1 MASQI
6 QDRLTT
12 DQDLLLMQEGTMMR
26 KVRTKTWKK
35 PRYFKLQS
43 DGMTVWHAR
52 QAEGIAKPTFSI
64 SDVETIRKGH
74 DSELLR
80 CLTEE
85 FPLEQGFTIVF
96 HGRRPNL
103 DLVANS
109 VEEAQ
114 IWMRGLQLLV
124 DLVTSL
130 NYQEQLDQWVSEWF
144 HRGDRNQDGRMS
156 FEEAQRLLHLM
167 NVEMDQEYALNL
179 FQEANVSQ
187 SDTLEGEEFVQFYKA
202 LTKRTEVEQL
212 FENFSSDGQKLTLL
226 EFVDFLREEQ
236 KEKDHAPDLALEF
249 IDLYEPSESG
259 RLLHVMS
266 KDGFLRYLCSKD
278 GNIFNPDCLPVYQD
292 MTYPLNHYY
301 INSSHNT
308 YLLRDQLC
316 GQSSVEGYIRA
327 LKRGCRCVEVDV
339 WDGPGGEPIVYH
351 GHTLTSRI
359 LFKDVMATI
368 AQYAFQNHCSW
379 EQQQTLAQHLTDI
392 LGEQLLNTT
401 IDELLMDKL
410 PSPEQLQRKILVK
423 GKKLRAIEDIE
434 VDEEEEEELEKDED
448 SDVDPGTYPEL
459 DTQLQPES
467 QELVS
472 GNKDDEVVACPMSC
486 LLICG
491 HILAQDPSTI
501 PGSSFLS
508 NQDSRTI
515 SCPDLSALV
524 VYLRTVPFCSFI
536 HSKENYHIYDV
547 SSFSETKAR
556 NLIREEGNEFVQH
569 NARQLCRVY
578 PSGLRTDSSNFH
590 PQEFWNAGCH
600 MVAMNMQTAGSAMD
614 ICDGFFRQ
622 NGGSGYVLKPE
633 FLCDIQSSF
642 NPERLISPYKAKILL
657 VQVISGQQ
665 LPKVDNI
672 KESSIVD
679 PLVKVEL
686 FGVPEDTR
694 QQETNYVENNG
705 FNPYWGQTF
714 CFRVQVP
721 ELAILRF
728 VVKDYSWTSRNNFI
742 GQYTLPWTCVK
753 QGYRHISLL
762 SRDGTSLHPASIFV
776 YICMREDLEK
786 HREELEAEKSTEAL
800 SPPTYKSLKIQ
811 SQRKD
816 QSRIKAPRQRLG
828 KDA

>member
-1 MASQI
+1 MASHI

-12 DQDLLLMQEGTMMR
+12 DQDLLLMQEGMMMR
-26 KVRTKTWKK
+26 KVRTKSWKK
-35 PRYFKLQS
+35 LRYFKLQN

-80 CLTEE
+80 CLVEE

-124 DLVTSL
+124 DLVASMD
-130 NYQEQLDQWVSEWF
+130 YQEQMDQEWF

-156 FEEAQRLLHLM
+156 FKEAQRLLLLM
-167 NVEMDQEYALNL
+167 NVEMDQEYAFSL

-202 LTKRTEVEQL
+202 LTKRTEIEQL

-236 KEKDHAPDLALEF
+236 KEKDNAPDLALEF
-249 IDLYEPSESG
+249 IDLYEPSENG
-259 RLLHVMS
+259 RLLHVLS

-278 GNIFNPDCLPVYQD
+278 GNIFNPNCLPVYQD
-292 MTYPLNHYY
+292 MTRPLNHYY

-308 YLLRDQLC
+308 YLLRNQFC

-359 LFKDVMATI
+359 LFKDVVATI
-368 AQYAFQNHCSW
+368 AQYAFQSSDYPFILSLENHCSW
-379 EQQQTLAQHLTDI
+379 EQQQTLAQHLTEI
-392 LGEQLLNTT
+392 LGEQLLSTT

-410 PSPEQLQRKILVK
+410 PSPEQLQGKILVK
-423 GKKLRAIEDIE
+423 GKKLRTIEDIE
-434 VDEEEEEELEKDED
+434 VDEEEEGELEKDQGSE
-448 SDVDPGTYPEL
+448 VDPGAYPEL

-472 GNKDDEVVACPMSC
+472 GNEVMACPMSC

-491 HILAQDPSTI
+491 HILAQAPSNI

-508 NQDSRTI
+508 NQDSTTI
-515 SCPDLSALV
+515 LYPELSALV

-536 HSKENYHIYDV
+536 HSKENYHICDV
-547 SSFSETKAR
+547 SSFSEAKAR
-556 NLIREEGNEFVQH
+556 HLIREEGNNFVQH

-578 PSGLRTDSSNFH
+578 PSGLRTDSSNFY
-590 PQEFWNAGCH
+590 PQEFWNAGCQ
-600 MVAMNMQTAGSAMD
+600 MVAMNMQTAGVAMD

-622 NGGSGYVLKPE
+622 NGGSGYVLKPI

-642 NPERLISPYKAKILL
+642 NPERLISPYKAKTLL
-657 VQVISGQQ
+657 VQVISGQR
-665 LPKVDNI
+665 LPKVDNT
-672 KESSIVD
+672 KEKSIVD

-728 VVKDYSWTSRNNFI
+728 VVKDYQWKSRNNFI

-762 SRDGTSLHPASIFV
+762 SRDGTSLCPASIFV
-776 YICMREDLEK
+776 YICMREDLEMD
-786 HREELEAEKSTEAL
+786 E
-800 SPPTYKSLKIQ
+800 
-811 SQRKD
+811 
-816 QSRIKAPRQRLG
+816 
-828 KDA
+828 

>member
-12 DQDLLLMQEGTMMR
+12 DQDLLLMQEGMMMR
-26 KVRTKTWKK
+26 KVRTKFWKK
-35 PRYFKLQS
+35 LRFFRLQN

-52 QAEGIAKPTFSI
+52 QADDIAKPTFSI

-80 CLTEE
+80 NLMEE

-114 IWMRGLQLLV
+114 IWMRGLELLV
-124 DLVTSL
+124 DLVASMD
-130 NYQEQLDQWVSEWF
+130 YQEQLDQWVSEWF
-144 HRGDRNQDGRMS
+144 QRGDRNQDGRMS
-156 FEEAQRLLHLM
+156 FREAQRLLLLM
-167 NVEMDQEYALNL
+167 NVEMDQDYALRL
-179 FQEANVSQ
+179 FQTANVSQ

-236 KEKDHAPDLALEF
+236 KERDHAPDLALEF
-249 IDLYEPSESG
+249 IDRYEPSENG
-259 RLLHVMS
+259 RLLHVLS

-292 MTYPLNHYY
+292 MTQPLSHYY

-359 LFKDVMATI
+359 LFKDVVATL
-368 AQYAFQNHCSW
+368 AQYAFQLSDYPLILSLENHCTW
-379 EQQQTLAQHLTDI
+379 EQQRTLAQHLTEI
-392 LGEQLLNTT
+392 LGEQLLSTT
-401 IDELLMDKL
+401 IDGLLMDKL
-410 PSPEQLQRKILVK
+410 PSPELRGKILVK
-423 GKKLRAIEDIE
+423 GKKLNTIEEIE
-434 VDEEEEEELEKDED
+434 VIDDIDEEEELENNQESELDA
-448 SDVDPGTYPEL
+448 DPYPEL
-459 DTQLQPES
+459 DALLQSES
-467 QELVS
+467 QELTS
-472 GNKDDEVVACPMSC
+472 RNKHIKKVVACPVSC

-491 HILAQDPSTI
+491 NVLAQTPSYI

-508 NQDSRTI
+508 NQASTTI
-515 SCPDLSALV
+515 LCPDLSALV
-524 VYLRTVPFCSFI
+524 VYLRTVPFCSFT
-536 HSKENYHIYDV
+536 HSKENYHIYDI
-547 SSFSETKAR
+547 SSFSESKAR
-556 NLIREEGNEFVQH
+556 HLVKEAGNEFVQH

-578 PSGLRTDSSNFH
+578 PSALRTDSSNYH
-590 PQEFWNAGCH
+590 PQELWNAGCQ

-642 NPERLISPYKAKILL
+642 DPERPISIYKAKTLL

-665 LPKVDNI
+665 LPKVDST
-672 KESSIVD
+672 KETSVVD

-694 QQETNYVENNG
+694 QQETSYVENNG

-728 VVKDYSWTSRNNFI
+728 VVKDYNWKSRNNFI

-762 SRDGTSLHPASIFV
+762 SRDGTSLRPASIFV
-776 YICMREDLEK
+776 YICMREDLE
-786 HREELEAEKSTEAL
+786 EDDS
-800 SPPTYKSLKIQ
+800 
-811 SQRKD
+811 
-816 QSRIKAPRQRLG
+816 
-828 KDA
+828 

>member
-1 MASQI
+1 MKEASHVPGHVKLLDTGTEKGTLAPAGGAVGDGI
-6 QDRLTT
+6 SDSRPSGLTT
-12 DQDLLLMQEGTMMR
+12 DQDLLLMQEGTTMR

-35 PRYFKLQS
+35 LRFFRLQN

-52 QAEGIAKPTFSI
+52 QADGIAKPTFSI

-80 CLTEE
+80 YLVDE

-124 DLVTSL
+124 DLVASM
-130 NYQEQLDQWVSEWF
+130 NYQEQLDQWVREWF
-144 HRGDRNQDGRMS
+144 QRGDRNQDGRMS
-156 FEEAQRLLHLM
+156 FQEARRLLLLM
-167 NVEMDQEYALNL
+167 NVEMDQEYALSL
-179 FQEANVSQ
+179 FQEADVSH

-202 LTKRTEVEQL
+202 LIKRTEIEQL
-212 FENFSSDGQKLTLL
+212 FEHFSSDGQKLTLL

-236 KEKDHAPDLALEF
+236 KEKDHAPDLALKF
-249 IDLYEPSESG
+249 IARYEPSESG
-259 RLLHVMS
+259 RLLHVLS
-266 KDGFLRYLCSKD
+266 KDGFLSYLCSKD
-278 GNIFNPDCLPVYQD
+278 GNIFNQKCLPVYQD
-292 MTYPLNHYY
+292 MTKPLNHYY

-359 LFKDVMATI
+359 LFKDVVSTL
-368 AQYAFQNHCSW
+368 AQYAFQSTDYPLILSLENHCTW
-379 EQQQTLAQHLTDI
+379 EQQRTLAQHLTEI
-392 LGEQLLNTT
+392 LGEQLLSTT
-401 IDELLMDKL
+401 IDGLLMDTL
-410 PSPEQLQRKILVK
+410 PSPEDCTTIL
-423 GKKLRAIEDIE
+423 
-434 VDEEEEEELEKDED
+434 
-448 SDVDPGTYPEL
+448 
-459 DTQLQPES
+459 
-467 QELVS
+467 
-472 GNKDDEVVACPMSC
+472 
-486 LLICG
+486 
-491 HILAQDPSTI
+491 
-501 PGSSFLS
+501 
-508 NQDSRTI
+508 
-515 SCPDLSALV
+515 CPDLSALV
-524 VYLRTVPFCSFI
+524 VYLRTVPFCSFT
-536 HSKENYHIYDV
+536 HSKENYHICDI
-547 SSFSETKAR
+547 SSFSESKAKS
-556 NLIREEGNEFVQH
+556 LIKEAGNEFVQH

-578 PSGLRTDSSNFH
+578 PSRLRTDSSNFH
-590 PQEFWNAGCH
+590 PQELWNAGCQ

-622 NGGSGYVLKPE
+622 NGGSGYVLKPD
-633 FLCDIQSSF
+633 FLCDIQSTF
-642 NPERLISPYKAKILL
+642 NPEKPASPYKAKTLL
-657 VQVISGQQ
+657 VQVISGQR
-665 LPKVDNI
+665 LPKVDDT
-672 KESSIVD
+672 KERSVVD

-694 QQETNYVENNG
+694 QQETDYVDNNG
-705 FNPYWGQTF
+705 INPYWGQTF
-714 CFRVQVP
+714 CFRVHVP

-728 VVKDYSWTSRNNFI
+728 VVKDYNWKSRNSFI

-753 QGYRHISLL
+753 QEMALASTQLPSLC
-762 SRDGTSLHPASIFV
+762 TSACGKTWRWMNP
-776 YICMREDLEK
+776 EK
-786 HREELEAEKSTEAL
+786 HREGLEAEKSTEAL

-816 QSRIKAPRQRLG
+816 QSRIKAPGQRLG

>member
-1 MASQI
+1 M
-6 QDRLTT
+6 
-12 DQDLLLMQEGTMMR
+12 
-26 KVRTKTWKK
+26 
-35 PRYFKLQS
+35 
-43 DGMTVWHAR
+43 
-52 QAEGIAKPTFSI
+52 
-64 SDVETIRKGH
+64 
-74 DSELLR
+74 
-80 CLTEE
+80 EE

-114 IWMRGLQLLV
+114 IWMRGLELLV
-124 DLVTSL
+124 DLVASMD
-130 NYQEQLDQWVSEWF
+130 YQEQLDQWVSEWF
-144 HRGDRNQDGRMS
+144 QRGDRNQDGRMS
-156 FEEAQRLLHLM
+156 FREAQRLLLLM
-167 NVEMDQEYALNL
+167 NVEMDQDYALRL
-179 FQEANVSQ
+179 FQTANVSQ

-236 KEKDHAPDLALEF
+236 KERDHAPDLALEF
-249 IDLYEPSESG
+249 IDRYEPSENG
-259 RLLHVMS
+259 RLLHVLS

-292 MTYPLNHYY
+292 MTQPLSHYY

-359 LFKDVMATI
+359 LFKDVVATL
-368 AQYAFQNHCSW
+368 AQYAFQLSDYPLILSLENHCTW
-379 EQQQTLAQHLTDI
+379 EQQRTLAQHLTEI
-392 LGEQLLNTT
+392 LGEQLLSTT
-401 IDELLMDKL
+401 IDGLLMDKL
-410 PSPEQLQRKILVK
+410 PSPEQLRGKILVK
-423 GKKLRAIEDIE
+423 GKKLNTIEEIE
-434 VDEEEEEELEKDED
+434 VIDDIDEEEELENNQESELDA
-448 SDVDPGTYPEL
+448 DPYPEL
-459 DTQLQPES
+459 DALLQSES
-467 QELVS
+467 QELTS
-472 GNKDDEVVACPMSC
+472 RNKHIKKVVACPVSC

-491 HILAQDPSTI
+491 NVLAQTPSYI

-508 NQDSRTI
+508 NQASTTI
-515 SCPDLSALV
+515 LCPDLSALV
-524 VYLRTVPFCSFI
+524 VYLRTVPFCSFT
-536 HSKENYHIYDV
+536 HSKENYHIYDI
-547 SSFSETKAR
+547 SSFSESKAR
-556 NLIREEGNEFVQH
+556 HLVKEAGNEFVQH

-578 PSGLRTDSSNFH
+578 PSALRTDSSNYH
-590 PQEFWNAGCH
+590 PQELWNAGCQ

-642 NPERLISPYKAKILL
+642 DPERPISIYKAKTLL

-665 LPKVDNI
+665 LPKVDST
-672 KESSIVD
+672 KETSVVD

-694 QQETNYVENNG
+694 QQETSYVENNG

-728 VVKDYSWTSRNNFI
+728 VVKDYNWKSRNNFI

-762 SRDGTSLHPASIFV
+762 SRDGTSLRPASIFV
-776 YICMREDLEK
+776 YICMREDLE
-786 HREELEAEKSTEAL
+786 EDDS
-800 SPPTYKSLKIQ
+800 
-811 SQRKD
+811 
-816 QSRIKAPRQRLG
+816 
-828 KDA
+828 

>member
-12 DQDLLLMQEGTMMR
+12 DQDLLLMQEGMMMR
-26 KVRTKTWKK
+26 KVRTKFWKK
-35 PRYFKLQS
+35 LRFFRLQN

-52 QAEGIAKPTFSI
+52 QADDIAKPTFSI

-80 CLTEE
+80 NLMEE

-114 IWMRGLQLLV
+114 IWMRGLELLV
-124 DLVTSL
+124 DLVASMD
-130 NYQEQLDQWVSEWF
+130 YQEQLDQWVSEWF
-144 HRGDRNQDGRMS
+144 QRGDRNQDGRMS
-156 FEEAQRLLHLM
+156 FREAQRLLLLM
-167 NVEMDQEYALNL
+167 NVEMDQDYALRL
-179 FQEANVSQ
+179 FQTANVSQ

-236 KEKDHAPDLALEF
+236 KERDHAPDLALEF
-249 IDLYEPSESG
+249 IDRYEPSENG
-259 RLLHVMS
+259 RLLHVLS

-292 MTYPLNHYY
+292 MTQPLSHYY

-359 LFKDVMATI
+359 LFKDVVATL
-368 AQYAFQNHCSW
+368 AQYAFQLSDYPLILSLENHCTW
-379 EQQQTLAQHLTDI
+379 EQQRTLAQHLTEI
-392 LGEQLLNTT
+392 LGEQLLSTT
-401 IDELLMDKL
+401 IDGLLMDKL
-410 PSPEQLQRKILVK
+410 PSPEQLRGKILVK
-423 GKKLRAIEDIE
+423 GKKLNTIEEIE
-434 VDEEEEEELEKDED
+434 VIDDIDEEEELENNQESELDA
-448 SDVDPGTYPEL
+448 DPYPEL
-459 DTQLQPES
+459 DALLQSES
-467 QELVS
+467 QELTS
-472 GNKDDEVVACPMSC
+472 RNK
-486 LLICG
+486 
-491 HILAQDPSTI
+491 HIKKAST
-501 PGSSFLS
+501 
-508 NQDSRTI
+508 TI
-515 SCPDLSALV
+515 LCPDLSALV
-524 VYLRTVPFCSFI
+524 VYLRTVPFCSFT
-536 HSKENYHIYDV
+536 HSKENYHIYDI
-547 SSFSETKAR
+547 SSFSESKAR
-556 NLIREEGNEFVQH
+556 HLVKEAGNEFVQH

-578 PSGLRTDSSNFH
+578 PSALRTDSSNYH
-590 PQEFWNAGCH
+590 PQELWNAGCQ

-642 NPERLISPYKAKILL
+642 DPERPISIYKAKTLL

-665 LPKVDNI
+665 LPKVDST
-672 KESSIVD
+672 KETSVVD

-694 QQETNYVENNG
+694 QQETSYVENNG

-728 VVKDYSWTSRNNFI
+728 VVKDYNWKSRNNFI

-762 SRDGTSLHPASIFV
+762 SRDGTSLRPASIFV
-776 YICMREDLEK
+776 YICMREDLE
-786 HREELEAEKSTEAL
+786 EDDS
-800 SPPTYKSLKIQ
+800 
-811 SQRKD
+811 
-816 QSRIKAPRQRLG
+816 
-828 KDA
+828 

>member
-1 MASQI
+1 
-6 QDRLTT
+6 
-12 DQDLLLMQEGTMMR
+12 MMR
-26 KVRTKTWKK
+26 KVRTKSWKK
-35 PRYFKLQS
+35 TRYFRLQN
-43 DGMTVWHAR
+43 DGMTVWHSR

-80 CLTEE
+80 YLVEE

-103 DLVANS
+103 DLVANT

-114 IWMRGLQLLV
+114 AA
-124 DLVTSL
+124 D
-130 NYQEQLDQWVSEWF
+130 
-144 HRGDRNQDGRMS
+144 
-156 FEEAQRLLHLM
+156 
-167 NVEMDQEYALNL
+167 
-179 FQEANVSQ
+179 VSQ

-236 KEKDHAPDLALEF
+236 KEKDHAPDLALEL
-249 IDLYEPSESG
+249 IDRYEPLESG
-259 RLLHVMS
+259 RLLHVLS
-266 KDGFLRYLCSKD
+266 KDGFLSYLCSKD
-278 GNIFNPDCLPVYQD
+278 GNIFNQDCLPVYQD
-292 MTYPLNHYY
+292 MTQPLNHYY

-308 YLLRDQLC
+308 YLLRDQFC

-327 LKRGCRCVEVDV
+327 LKRGCRCVEVDA
-339 WDGPGGEPIVYH
+339 WDGPDGEPIVYH

-359 LFKDVMATI
+359 LFKDVVATI
-368 AQYAFQNHCSW
+368 AQYAFQSTDYPLILSLENHCTW
-379 EQQQTLAQHLTDI
+379 EQQQTLAQHLTEI
-392 LGEQLLNTT
+392 LGEHLLSNT
-401 IDELLMDKL
+401 IDGLLMDKL
-410 PSPEQLQRKILVK
+410 PSPEQLRGKILVK
-423 GKKLRAIEDIE
+423 GRKSRALEDVE
-434 VDEEEEEELEKDED
+434 VEEEEGELERDQGSELNP
-448 SDVDPGTYPEL
+448 DPYPV
-459 DTQLQPES
+459 PES
-467 QELVS
+467 QELAS
-472 GNKDDEVVACPMSC
+472 GNKNNKVVTCQMSC
-486 LLICG
+486 PLICG
-491 HILAQDPSTI
+491 HVLAQAPSAI
-501 PGSSFLS
+501 PVSFFLS
-508 NQDSRTI
+508 NQDCTTI
-515 SCPDLSALV
+515 LCPDLSALV
-524 VYLRTVPFCSFI
+524 VYLRNAPFCSFT
-536 HSKENYHIYDV
+536 HSKENYHIFDI

-556 NLIREEGNEFVQH
+556 NLIREAGNEFVQH

-590 PQEFWNAGCH
+590 PQELWNAGCQ

-633 FLCDIQSSF
+633 FLCDILSSF
-642 NPERLISPYKAKILL
+642 NPEKPINLYKAKTLL

-665 LPKVDNI
+665 LPKVDNT
-672 KESSIVD
+672 KETSIVD

-714 CFRVQVP
+714 CFRVQMP

-728 VVKDYSWTSRNNFI
+728 VVKDYNWKSRNNFI
-742 GQYTLPWTCVK
+742 GQYTLPWTCMK
-753 QGYRHISLL
+753 QGYRHIPLL

-776 YICMREDLEK
+776 YICMREDLEMD
-786 HREELEAEKSTEAL
+786 E
-800 SPPTYKSLKIQ
+800 
-811 SQRKD
+811 D
-816 QSRIKAPRQRLG
+816 
-828 KDA
+828 

>member
-12 DQDLLLMQEGTMMR
+12 HQDLLLMQEGMMMR
-26 KVRTKTWKK
+26 KVRTKFWKK
-35 PRYFKLQS
+35 LRFFRLQN

-52 QAEGIAKPTFSI
+52 QADGIAKPTFSI

-80 CLTEE
+80 YLEEE

-96 HGRRPNL
+96 HGRRRNL

-124 DLVTSL
+124 DLVASMD
-130 NYQEQLDQWVSEWF
+130 YQEQLDQWVSEWF
-144 HRGDRNQDGRMS
+144 QRGDKNQDGRMTFS
-156 FEEAQRLLHLM
+156 EAQRLLLLM
-167 NVEMDQEYALNL
+167 NVEMDQEYALSL
-179 FQEANVSQ
+179 FQTANVSQ
-187 SDTLEGEEFVQFYKA
+187 SDTLEGEEFIQFYKA

-236 KEKDHAPDLALEF
+236 KEKDRAPDLALEF
-249 IDLYEPSESG
+249 IDRYEPSENG
-259 RLLHVMS
+259 RLLHVLS

-292 MTYPLNHYY
+292 MTQPLSHYY

-308 YLLRDQLC
+308 YLLRNQLC

-359 LFKDVMATI
+359 LFKDVVTTL
-368 AQYAFQNHCSW
+368 AQYAFQLSDYPLILSLENHCTW
-379 EQQQTLAQHLTDI
+379 EQQQTLAQHLTEI
-392 LGEQLLNTT
+392 LGEQLLSTP
-401 IDELLMDKL
+401 IDGLLMDKL
-410 PSPEQLQRKILVK
+410 PSPEQLRGKILVK
-423 GKKLRAIEDIE
+423 GKKLSTIEDIE
-434 VDEEEEEELEKDED
+434 DIDEEEEDLENNQESELDA
-448 SDVDPGTYPEL
+448 DPYPEL
-459 DTQLQPES
+459 DAQLT
-467 QELVS
+467 S
-472 GNKDDEVVACPMSC
+472 GNKHTKKVIACPVSC

-491 HILAQDPSTI
+491 HILVKAPSSNTA
-501 PGSSFLS
+501 SSFLF
-508 NQDSRTI
+508 NQDSTNI
-515 SCPDLSALV
+515 LCPDLSALV
-524 VYLRTVPFCSFI
+524 VYLKTVPFCSFI
-536 HSKENYHIYDV
+536 HSKENYHIYDI

-556 NLIREEGNEFVQH
+556 HLIKEAGNEFVQH

-578 PSGLRTDSSNFH
+578 PSALRTDSSNYH
-590 PQEFWNAGCH
+590 PQELWNAGCQ

-642 NPERLISPYKAKILL
+642 NPERPISLYKAKILL

-665 LPKVDNI
+665 LPKVDST
-672 KESSIVD
+672 KETSVVD
-679 PLVKVEL
+679 PLVKVEI

-694 QQETNYVENNG
+694 QQETSYVENNG

-714 CFRVQVP
+714 CFRIQVP

-728 VVKDYSWTSRNNFI
+728 VVKDYNWKSRNNFI
-742 GQYTLPWTCVK
+742 GQYTLPWTCMK

-762 SRDGTSLHPASIFV
+762 SRDGTSLRPASIFV
-776 YICMREDLEK
+776 YICMREDLE
-786 HREELEAEKSTEAL
+786 EDES
-800 SPPTYKSLKIQ
+800 
-811 SQRKD
+811 
-816 QSRIKAPRQRLG
+816 
-828 KDA
+828 

>member
-12 DQDLLLMQEGTMMR
+12 DQDLLLMQEGMMMR
-26 KVRTKTWKK
+26 KVRTRFWKK
-35 PRYFKLQS
+35 LRFFRLQN

-52 QAEGIAKPTFSI
+52 QANDIAKLTFSI

-80 CLTEE
+80 ELMEE

-103 DLVANS
+103 DLVASS

-124 DLVTSL
+124 DLVASMDH
-130 NYQEQLDQWVSEWF
+130 QEQLDQWVSEWF
-144 HRGDRNQDGRMS
+144 QRGDRNQDGRMS
-156 FEEAQRLLHLM
+156 FGEAQRLLLLM
-167 NVEMDQEYALNL
+167 NVEMDQDYALRL
-179 FQEANVSQ
+179 FQTADVSQ
-187 SDTLEGEEFVQFYKA
+187 SDTLEGEEFVHFYKA

-212 FENFSSDGQKLTLL
+212 FEHFSSDGQKLTLL
-226 EFVDFLREEQ
+226 EFVDFLREDQ
-236 KEKDHAPDLALEF
+236 KEKENARDLALEL
-249 IDLYEPSESG
+249 IDRYEPSENG
-259 RLLHVMS
+259 RLLHVLS

-292 MTYPLNHYY
+292 MTQPLNHYY

-359 LFKDVMATI
+359 LFKDVVATL
-368 AQYAFQNHCSW
+368 AQYAFQFSDYPLILSLENHCTW
-379 EQQQTLAQHLTDI
+379 DQQHTLAQHLIEI
-392 LGEQLLNTT
+392 LGEQLLSTT
-401 IDELLMDKL
+401 IDGVLMDKL
-410 PSPEQLQRKILVK
+410 PSPEQLRGKVLLKGRKLSTIE
-423 GKKLRAIEDIE
+423 ADIEDI
-434 VDEEEEEELEKDED
+434 DEEEELEDDQESELD
-448 SDVDPGTYPEL
+448 ADPFPEL
-459 DTQLQPES
+459 DALLQPES
-467 QELVS
+467 QELTS
-472 GNKDDEVVACPMSC
+472 GNK
-486 LLICG
+486 
-491 HILAQDPSTI
+491 HIKKDSATI
-501 PGSSFLS
+501 L
-508 NQDSRTI
+508 
-515 SCPDLSALV
+515 CPDLSALV
-524 VYLRTVPFCSFI
+524 VYLRTVPFCSFT
-536 HSKENYHIYDV
+536 HSKENYYICDI
-547 SSFSETKAR
+547 SSFSESKAR
-556 NLIREEGNEFVQH
+556 HLVKEAGNEFVQH

-578 PSGLRTDSSNFH
+578 PSALRTDSSNFH
-590 PQEFWNAGCH
+590 PQELWNAGCH
-600 MVAMNMQTAGSAMD
+600 MVAMNMQTPGSAMD

-642 NPERLISPYKAKILL
+642 DPERPVSLYKAQLLL

-665 LPKVDNI
+665 LPKVDST
-672 KESSIVD
+672 KEKSVVD

-686 FGVPEDTR
+686 FGVPEDNK
-694 QQETNYVENNG
+694 QQETSYVENNG
-705 FNPYWGQTF
+705 FNPYWGETF

-728 VVKDYSWTSRNNFI
+728 VVKDYSWTSRNKFI
-742 GQYTLPWTCVK
+742 GQYTLPWTCMK
-753 QGYRHISLL
+753 QGMALASTQLPSLCISACGKTW
-762 SRDGTSLHPASIFV
+762 RRMNP
-776 YICMREDLEK
+776 EK
-786 HREELEAEKSTEAL
+786 HEEGLQSRKIYRSIIPSNLQVSQNPE
-800 SPPTYKSLKIQ
+800 PTKGSI
-811 SQRKD
+811 KD
-816 QSRIKAPRQRLG
+816 QGSQRLG